1 MRSLELPF
9 GFPLFP
15 VPDMQATAAG
25 HRPCPRSG
33 NLSLILLPRDLRCKA
48 GAAMSIRDGSSPEA
62 YLCDQVRR
70 GWPDL
75 LRMSGGH
82 EEDTGKTLGKMRG
95 GRKPEV

>member
-25 HRPCPRSG
+25 HRPRQRGG
-33 NLSLILLPRDLRCKA
+33 NLSLILLPRDLRRKA
-48 GAAMSIRDGSSPEA
+48 EAAMSIQDGSSLEA

-70 GWPDL
+70 G
-75 LRMSGGH
+75 
-82 EEDTGKTLGKMRG
+82 
-95 GRKPEV
+95 